1 MRSLFRNMRS
11 LPATVAVEH
20 TDYPDYPGLPI
31 GEIEGF
37 LAEVDTKDYLQ
48 LVAEFRNWV
57 RKG

>member
-1 MRSLFRNMRS
+1 MAF
-11 LPATVAVEH
+11 
-20 TDYPDYPGLPI
+20 PGLPI